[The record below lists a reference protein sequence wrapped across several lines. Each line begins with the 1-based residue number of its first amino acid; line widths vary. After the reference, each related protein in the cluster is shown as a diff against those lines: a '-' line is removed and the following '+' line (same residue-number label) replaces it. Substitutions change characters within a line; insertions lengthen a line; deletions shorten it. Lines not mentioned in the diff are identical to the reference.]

1 MPAQFT
7 GGSEEW
13 GAVRSLEFFIAH
25 SPNPHK
31 RKAYAKAAAEFAPGV
46 TNTAST
52 WSSGCNP
59 SWRFAVPPTAVES
72 NSDVIALRDEFQ
84 FSVVRADGAAYL
96 AGLRR
101 GLDTLLVDALD
112 RKGFPVSL
120 ANLKFYEDARR
131 CLRPTG
137 VFVMDLAR
145 QKITYLAHLDWIREV
160 FGEAVIAVPV
170 DGESNYEVFAQK
182 DRHFEPRWKLL
193 LWQAKRPN
201 VDVA

>member
-1 MPAQFT
+1 M
-7 GGSEEW
+7 
-13 GAVRSLEFFIAH
+13 
-25 SPNPHK
+25 
-31 RKAYAKAAAEFAPGV
+31 
-46 TNTAST
+46 
-52 WSSGCNP
+52 
-59 SWRFAVPPTAVES
+59 
-72 NSDVIALRDEFQ
+72 
-84 FSVVRADGAAYL
+84 VRADGAAYL

-112 RKGFPVSL
+112 RKGIPASL
-120 ANLKFYEDARR
+120 ANLKLYEDARR

-137 VFVMDLAR
+137 VFVMNLAGE
-145 QKITYLAHLDWIREV
+145 KITYLAHLDWIREV

-193 LWQAKRPN
+193 LWQAKRPKGVFGMEFPTYVQQLKRRYN

>member
-7 GGSEEW
+7 GSEEW
-13 GAVRSLEFFIAH
+13 GAVRSVEFFTAH
-25 SPNPHK
+25 SRNPHK

-46 TNTAST
+46 TNTASI
-52 WSSGCNP
+52 SSTRCNP

-72 NSDVIALRDEFQ
+72 NSDVIALRDEFLIPRDDFR

-112 RKGFPVSL
+112 RKGIPASL

-137 VFVMDLAR
+137 VFVMNLAGE
-145 QKITYLAHLDWIREV
+145 KITYLAHLDWIREV

-170 DGESNYEVFAQK
+170 DGESNYEVF
-182 DRHFEPRWKLL
+182 RSEG
-193 LWQAKRPN
+193 
-201 VDVA
+201 